1 MAQRPGVYVTESVLT
16 TPIAGEPAAAAAGAL
31 VAPLPSG
38 PSTPQL
44 VTSWYQ
50 FSELYGGMNTS
61 YDATFA
67 ANMFFRTGG
76 RELYVSRVVKS
87 DAVAASVNLKT
98 SDSTTWITFTAKGKG
113 AYGNNLRLAITQ
125 NVTGLYDISVLQD
138 AGVADTIASGAV
150 TANADDDIVLE
161 TFTNLNLGV
170 HLDQTVINIF
180 TVRSQYISAA
190 WNVSAAGKTITS
202 TLATLPLAGGSDGT
216 SGTLDYTTALN
227 ALDSVD
233 RTLVLFM
240 PNVVDTTTVSAAIAK
255 AEAKKWFVVL
265 DTNPGITPAQAVT
278 YAGTVTSTT
287 YAAVYYPQ
295 LWIAD
300 PTNASRDAIRLV
312 PPSGAVV
319 GTYLSTDATYGV
331 FKSPAG
337 IDTALTGIVAV
348 ERSLTSTELDSLNND
363 TTPVNAIR
371 VVAGVGP
378 AIMGARTLKQTT
390 AARYVNIRR
399 SLTFLDREM
408 RNRLEFAVYRNND
421 ALLWNQMKTVLDS
434 FLVGFWNAGGLR
446 GGTKAQAY
454 YIKIDSENNSPSD
467 VANGVVNVEVGVALQ
482 YPAEFI
488 KVKLTQQTLS

>member
-16 TPIAGEPAAAAAGAL
+16 TPIVGEPAAAAAGAL

-50 FSELYGGMNTS
+50 FSELFGGLNT
-61 YDATFA
+61 YFDATFS

-76 RELYVSRVVKS
+76 RELYVARVVKS
-87 DAVAASVNLKT
+87 DAVAATATLKT
-98 SDSTTWITFTAKGKG
+98 TDSTTWMTFTAKGKG
-113 AYGNNLRLAITQ
+113 AYGNDLRVVVTQ
-125 NVTGLYDISVLQD
+125 NVTGLYDISVIKD
-138 AGVADTIASGAV
+138 AGVADTITSGAV
-150 TANADDDIVLE
+150 TAGADDDIVLE

-180 TVRSQYISAA
+180 TVRSQYISAT
-190 WNVSAAGKTITS
+190 WNVAAAGKSITTSLTTI
-202 TLATLPLAGGSDGT
+202 PLTGGSDGT
-216 SGTLDYTTALN
+216 SGTLDYTSALTALE
-227 ALDSVD
+227 AVD
-233 RTLVLFM
+233 RTLALFM
-240 PNVVDTTTVSAAIAK
+240 PNVVDNATVSAAIAK
-255 AEAKKWFVVL
+255 AEANKWFVIL
-265 DTNPGITPAQAVT
+265 DTNPSITPAQAVT
-278 YAGTVTSTT
+278 YAGTVTSST
-287 YAAVYYPQ
+287 YAAVYYPH
-295 LWIAD
+295 LWVAD

-312 PPSGAVV
+312 PPSGAVA
-319 GTYLSTDATYGV
+319 GTYLATDASYGV

-337 IDTALTGIVAV
+337 IETAITGVVAV
-348 ERSLTSTELDSLNND
+348 ERSLTSTELDSLNSD
-363 TTPVNAIR
+363 LTPVNAIR

-399 SLTFLDREM
+399 SLTYLDREM

-421 ALLWNQMKTVLDS
+421 TLLWNQMKTVLDS

-454 YIKIDSENNSPSD
+454 YIKIDSENNSASD
-467 VANGVVNVEVGVALQ
+467 VANGIVNVEVGVALQ